1 MNIRKIFGI
10 ALVPA
15 AVSLIAA
22 SSLGGAMVSADDS
35 QNNGDSDTAAA
46 SASVATEEVCTWYI
60 ANMPANATMTAATPG
75 TGNNAADED
84 EYDGTTF
91 DMRKV
96 ELNDMQV
103 YTSGNLG
110 SGTASANTEC
120 TFYAAKKGITLTH
133 TLSGVAFTAAYYN
146 SGSSGLTTA
155 DTAMNFSLASELPL
169 TVDGTKT
176 TCFTAADADEED
188 DGWTQADSALYA
200 TEETGSTN
208 VFLQLPYSSTA
219 GVNTT
224 TSSDRCDT
232 SITFKLTVPG
242 SMTPSSAGKTY
253 TWSGPN
259 LVNTVTLPTS

>member
-22 SSLGGAMVSADDS
+22 SSLGGAMVSADDN
-35 QNNGDSDTAAA
+35 QNNGDVDNAAA
-46 SASVATEEVCTWYI
+46 SASVATEEICTWWI
-60 ANMPANATMTAATPG
+60 ANMPANATMTASPAG

-84 EYDGTTF
+84 EYDGTSF

-96 ELNDMQV
+96 ELSDMQV

-110 SGTASANTEC
+110 EGTASSNTEC
-120 TFYAAKKGITLTH
+120 TFYAAKKGFTLTH

-146 SGSSGLTTA
+146 SGSSGPTTA
-155 DTAMNFSLASELPL
+155 DTAMNFSLAAETPV

-176 TCFTAADADEED
+176 TCFTAANADEAD
-188 DGWTQADSALYA
+188 DGWTQADSSLYA
-200 TEETGSTN
+200 TSSTGSSN

-219 GVNTT
+219 AVNTT
-224 TSSDRCDT
+224 SSSDRCDT
-232 SITFKLTVPG
+232 SITFRLTVPG
-242 SMTPSSAGKTY
+242 SMTPTQAGKTY